1 MSIQMHSTSTN
12 DNLGQR
18 IHVFIGTKAQYIKTA
33 PLLRLM
39 QERNISYNLIDS
51 GQHASFSS
59 ELRKELDVKK
69 PDIFLKSKGNIKTV
83 PEVVSWFIRYMLF
96 AIFCPNSL
104 RRDIFR
110 NSKGI
115 CIIHGDTPSTLLAFV
130 LAKRAGLKVAHIE
143 AGLRSYN
150 LFKPFP
156 EEFIRIV
163 CMRFSDYLFA
173 PSEWA
178 YRNIE
183 RMRIKGKSYNIGQN
197 TNIEAVHYSLSK
209 KGNTPNIDYEYC
221 LITIHRVETI
231 LDKKRLYFVVDL
243 AERIAQDT
251 SVFFVLHD
259 PTRVKLKKYGLLKRI
274 TEHPNITSSGLIEHS
289 AFLALLSKAIFV
301 VTDGGSIQEESYY
314 LDVPCLLIRTETE
327 RREGIGQNV
336 VLSNFDKEKVDKFL
350 KSHKRLNRGKMVKSL
365 HPSYRILDIIQSHRN
380 LEGL

>member
-1 MSIQMHSTSTN
+1 MSHKIHSTITN

-39 QERNISYNLIDS
+39 QKRNISYNLIDS

-83 PEVVSWFIRYMLF
+83 PEVVAWFIRYMLF
-96 AIFCPNSL
+96 ALFCLKSL

-115 CIIHGDTPSTLLAFV
+115 CIIHGDTPSTLLALV

-150 LFKPFP
+150 LFRPFP
-156 EEFIRIV
+156 EELVRRI

-173 PSEWA
+173 PSNWA
-178 YRNIE
+178 YRNLK
-183 RMRIKGKSYNIGQN
+183 RMRIKGKTYNIGQN
-197 TNIEAVHYSLSK
+197 TNVEAVYYSLSK
-209 KGNTPNIDYEYC
+209 KANTPNIESEYC
-221 LITIHRVETI
+221 LMTIHRVETI
-231 LDKKRLYFVVDL
+231 LDKKRLYFVVEL
-243 AERIAQDT
+243 AERIAQGT
-251 SVFFVLHD
+251 SIFFVLHD
-259 PTRVKLKKYGLLKRI
+259 PTRLKLQKYRLLRRI
-274 TEHPNITSSGLIEHS
+274 AEHPNITSSGLIEHS
-289 AFLALLSKAIFV
+289 AFLKLLSKAKFV

-314 LDVPCLLIRTETE
+314 LDVPCLLMRTETE
-327 RREGIGQNV
+327 RREGIGTNV
-336 VLSNFDKEKVDKFL
+336 KLSNFNQEKVENFL
-350 KSHKRLNRGKMVKSL
+350 RSFRRLKRGKTVEPR
-365 HPSYRILDIIQSHRN
+365 HPSSMILDIIQSQRN
-380 LEGL
+380 